1 MLTGFNVPVRIGG
14 ITVMPGDVLLGDREG
29 VSIIPPQ
36 LVDDV
41 IKKAEDTKIHDD
53 WTKMKFR
60 EKKWKSSDIY
70 GSPRD
75 PELKKE
81 YEEYR
86 NKAMG
91 AAK

>member
-1 MLTGFNVPVRIGG
+1 
-14 ITVMPGDVLLGDREG
+14 MPGDVLLGDREG

-70 GSPRD
+70 GSPHD

-86 NKAMG
+86 KKAMD